1 MRKAQ
6 KIENRWIRTEAMQ
19 AAKDYV
25 NLKAHEISQLV
36 TEEVREMFRQSD
48 EIRQKAIFMKQQ
60 NEKLTQM
67 LVGYENKITELTN

>member
-1 MRKAQ
+1 MLEQDQRFFRQALDKMRKAQ

-48 EIRQKAIFMKQQ
+48 ETRQKAIFMK
-60 NEKLTQM
+60 K
-67 LVGYENKITELTN
+67 